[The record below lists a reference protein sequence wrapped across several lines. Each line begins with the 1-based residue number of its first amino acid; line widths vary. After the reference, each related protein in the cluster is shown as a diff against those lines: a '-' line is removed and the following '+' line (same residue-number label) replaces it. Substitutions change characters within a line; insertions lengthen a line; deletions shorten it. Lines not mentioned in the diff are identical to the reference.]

1 MTTPSDRPRRVL
13 LVTEHALRGGA
24 ETSTVLLG
32 TALRERGVDVSVAF
46 GWRGEMLADAR
57 RAGLRL
63 PPGTGSWTPGRGRL
77 RVPGMLLAAR
87 SPVDVVHVSALE
99 DRSTTAGLA
108 ALRAGRPTVAHLRSP
123 WQLDRARALH
133 AAGATV
139 VTNSSDTARRLREAG
154 CDRVHF
160 VANGIDAAPFAR
172 AAARPQRE
180 RDATR
185 RSIGVPT
192 DAVVAICVANL
203 APYKAV
209 EDLVPALA
217 LAMRA
222 EPRLHVVHVGAAHFR
237 STRHVG
243 AAVEAAVGAS
253 GVAERFH
260 LLGSRPDVAE
270 LTATADLALVPSRGE
285 GTARAVLEA
294 WAAGIA
300 VVAAD
305 VPGLVDLVEHGK
317 NGALVDLHDTEGTAR
332 TVLRFVG
339 DPDWRAALA
348 AEGHRAVGAEFSH
361 DAHVEAVLRAYRAAG
376 RSAPGTSGA
385 V

>member
-1 MTTPSDRPRRVL
+1 MTTASPRPHRVL

-32 TALRERGVDVSVAF
+32 RSLRQRGIDVSVAF
-46 GWRGEMLADAR
+46 GWRGEMLEDAR

-63 PPGTGSWTPGRGRL
+63 PPGTGRWTPGRGRL

-87 SPVDVVHVSALE
+87 SRVDVVHVSALE
-99 DRSTTAGLA
+99 DRSTATGLA

-133 AAGATV
+133 GAGATV
-139 VTNSSDTARRLREAG
+139 VTNSSDTARRLRAAG

-160 VANGIDAAPFAR
+160 VANGIDAGPFER
-172 AAARPQRE
+172 AAARPRE
-180 RDATR
+180 VREATR
-185 RSIGVPT
+185 AAIGVPP
-192 DAVVAICVANL
+192 DAVVAICVANM
-203 APYKAV
+203 APYKAI
-209 EDLVPALA
+209 EDLVPAVA

-222 EPRLHVVHVGAAHFR
+222 EPRLHLVHVGASHFR
-237 STRHVG
+237 STRHVR

-253 GVAERFH
+253 GAAERFH
-260 LLGSRPDVAE
+260 LLGSRPDVAD

-305 VPGLVDLVEHGK
+305 VPGLVDLVQHGK
-317 NGALVDLHDTEGTAR
+317 NGALVDLQDTEGTAT
-332 TVLRFVG
+332 TVLRLVG
-339 DPDWRAALA
+339 DPEWRATLA

-361 DAHVEAVLRAYRAAG
+361 DAHVEAVLAVHRAAA
-376 RSAPGTSGA
+376 RTRGTA
-385 V
+385 